1 MIDLKCKCTN
11 CHFNHYCNCEADKI
25 LVTNGTSCDS
35 FKLKHGS
42 HVEFA
47 DEILEPL
54 VRHST
59 DVECHAKCVFN
70 HDNTCVANGITVSPH
85 GTYAEC
91 ESFLR
96 E

>member
-1 MIDLKCKCTN
+1 MIDLKCRCTN
-11 CHFNHYCNCEADKI
+11 CYHNHYCNCEADKI
-25 LVTNGTSCDS
+25 MVNNGTKCDS
-35 FKLKHGS
+35 FKLRHTKD
-42 HVEFA
+42 VEFA

-70 HDNTCVANGITVSPH
+70 YNNTCVANGITVNPNND
-85 GTYAEC
+85 GAIC